1 MLLPVLHLWNGLCPP
16 WSVNS
21 DCHSYCKRTD
31 DNLKRFLVYTKNENG
46 YERPTA
52 VRWGKIHGKRRK
64 KIKLLAKT
72 QIRHIRKSIDT
83 FNKYAGRKDVLYVH
97 ARIGGN
103 NWVFC
108 GGQQVAEHPAFI
120 ERVDDWCDSTYC
132 DIYLKID
139 EKIVEK
145 YLKKKEK

>member
-1 MLLPVLHLWNGLCPP
+1 MEKLYIAFPSANKNTVLNIVVFMPHDKENLRGMIQI
-16 WSVNS
+16 
-21 DCHSYCKRTD
+21 CH
-31 DNLKRFLVYTKNENG
+31 G
-46 YERPTA
+46 
-52 VRWGKIHGKRRK
+52 
-64 KIKLLAKT
+64 
-72 QIRHIRKSIDT
+72 T